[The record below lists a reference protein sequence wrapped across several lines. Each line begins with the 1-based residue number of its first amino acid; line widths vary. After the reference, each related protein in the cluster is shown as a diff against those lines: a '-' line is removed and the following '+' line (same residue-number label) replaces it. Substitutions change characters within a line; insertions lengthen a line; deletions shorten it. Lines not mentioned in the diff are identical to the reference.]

1 MRILSLPPALALC
14 VLPLAAPA
22 QDLPE
27 MPEITALATP
37 WIDDT
42 TPGLAVLVLVEG
54 EVVHFSGLGLA
65 DIDAGRP
72 VDADTVFDL
81 ASVSKQMTALAAAR
95 QIEAGLYDTDT
106 PVADFFPAFAETDDG
121 APLTIGHLIHHTGG
135 LADYL
140 NGYEALTETTENP
153 EVVDWLG
160 GQPRDFA
167 AGEAFSYSNSGY
179 LLLGSVVANA
189 AGAASLADVLQAEV
203 WDPLAMTATAIAT
216 PVDPAAMAR
225 GYIATDDGF
234 TLSEAPTAV
243 QGDGSVLT
251 SPRDLAAY
259 EAALWSGDLLEDPE
273 ALFIN
278 GTLADGS
285 PILDEDGIG
294 YAFGWSVSDTD
305 AGRIAEHSGSWYGTS
320 AYYWRNLD
328 TGVAVILL
336 ANAESAGLSGLAAD
350 IGAFAAEEAE

>member
-1 MRILSLPPALALC
+1 MRILTPALCLM
-14 VLPLAAPA
+14 PLAAPA

-65 DIDAGRP
+65 DIDAERP
-72 VDADTVFDL
+72 VDADTTFDL
-81 ASVSKQMTALAAAR
+81 ASVSKQMTALVAAL
-95 QIEAGLYDTDT
+95 QIDQGLYDTTT
-106 PVADFFPAFAETDDG
+106 PVADFFPAFAAGDEDG
-121 APLTIGHLIHHTGG
+121 TLTVGDLIHHTGG

-140 NGYEALTETTENP
+140 NEFEALTATTGNP
-153 EVVDWLG
+153 EVVAWLAT
-160 GQPRDFA
+160 QPRVTPP
-167 AGEAFSYSNSGY
+167 GTEFSYSNSGY
-179 LLLGSVVANA
+179 LLLASVVAEA
-189 AGAASLADVLQAEV
+189 AEAASLAEVLDAEV
-203 WDPLAMTATAIAT
+203 WAPLGMASTALFPDTDPETR
-216 PVDPAAMAR
+216 AR
-225 GYIATDDGF
+225 GYIATDDAF
-234 TLSEAPTAV
+234 VLSEEPSAV
-243 QGDGSVLT
+243 EGDGNVWT
-251 SPRDLAAY
+251 SARDLAAY

-273 ALFIN
+273 ALFAN

-328 TGVAVILL
+328 TGVSVILL

-350 IGAFAAEEAE
+350 IGAFAAE